1 MADGP
6 ARARQLHVN
15 ICGVSAKNFHGRAPA
30 LPRRTG
36 GRTATLLTA
45 YVCILATVGLASP
58 AWFIRCRPDS
68 GRLLLHCRRGIR
80 IVSVDRHARS
90 GAVSTIRRRGLHD
103 SEPAVPLRVAI
114 RAKVAPNER
123 ASVGEWTARSGRESR
138 GRGEERPLSYRS
150 YSKLVSNGQSAFQ
163 PPRANQR
170 LPLGRLARSNLPG
183 CPPPLPWAVAHA
195 RAGRH
200 PSPPLPTTAAPVE
213 VAVPPPAHHW
223 GGRQSGRVRRSN
235 AARA

>member
-1 MADGP
+1 M
-6 ARARQLHVN
+6 
-15 ICGVSAKNFHGRAPA
+15 
-30 LPRRTG
+30 
-36 GRTATLLTA
+36 
-45 YVCILATVGLASP
+45 CILATVDLASP
-58 AWFIRCRPDS
+58 AWFILCRHGS

-103 SEPAVPLRVAI
+103 SEPAVPLRVEI

-123 ASVGEWTARSGRESR
+123 ASVGEWTARSGASESR

-183 CPPPLPWAVAHA
+183 CPPPLAWAAAHA

-200 PSPPLPTTAAPVE
+200 PSPPSPPLPRE
-213 VAVPPPAHHW
+213 SAVSV
-223 GGRQSGRVRRSN
+223 QTCRV
-235 AARA
+235 